1 MRSRGVGDLLSR
13 APARSVSDSAPLADV
28 ARIMARHSAE
38 AVPVV
43 DELGRLVGI
52 VTGSDLVRWWAAD
65 GSERP

>member
-1 MRSRGVGDLLSR
+1 
-13 APARSVSDSAPLADV
+13 
-28 ARIMARHSAE
+28 MARHSAE

-65 GSERP
+65 GTERP

>member
-1 MRSRGVGDLLSR
+1 MRNRGVGDLLSR
-13 APARSVSDSAPLADV
+13 APVRSVSDIAPLADV
-28 ARIMARHSAE
+28 ARIMARYSAE

-43 DELGRLVGI
+43 DEYGRLIGI